1 MPSGGRRHAEIIG
14 AGLGGLTAAAALCQR
29 GWSVRVHERM
39 PEMRIV
45 GSGLS
50 MFENSL
56 RVMRALGA
64 EEDATTGAREG
75 FERET
80 RDAQGRTTSHLKYS
94 TRMYEITRLQ
104 VVAALAKAAER
115 SGAEILT
122 GSTVVEA
129 DPEGSITLADGQV
142 HRADLVVAADGVHSR
157 IRDRLRIPYRQRW
170 LKDGAIRIMIPR
182 LPEELDS
189 PDAKRNIEY
198 WSGYRRILI
207 APCSDQ
213 DLYVA
218 LTTLDSDEAG
228 KRIPIDKAMWQ
239 AAFPALRDLIGRL
252 DGEARWDRFQV
263 IRMRRWSRGRVAI
276 IGDAAHA
283 MAPNLGQ
290 GGACAMMNALAL
302 AVTLEHNPAIEA
314 GLEEWERKE
323 RPLTDHTQRMSSLY
337 SELTVWPGWLRS
349 RAFALLARSS
359 WLRSQHQR
367 TAFHIPRGTEGFD
380 APGAAARN

>member
-1 MPSGGRRHAEIIG
+1 MREKRHAEIVG

-64 EEDATTGAREG
+64 EADACRGARQG

-80 RDAQGRTTSHLKYS
+80 RDARGRTTSHLKYS
-94 TRMYEITRLQ
+94 TRMFEITRQQ

-115 SGAEILT
+115 SGAEIVT

-129 DPEGSITLADGQV
+129 DPSGAITLAKGRV
-142 HRADLVVAADGVHSR
+142 CRADLVVAADGVHSR
-157 IRDRLRIPYRQRW
+157 IRDQLRIPYRQRW
-170 LKDGAIRIMIPR
+170 LKDGAIRIMVPR
-182 LPEELDS
+182 LPEELSS
-189 PDAKRNIEY
+189 PDAKRNVEY
-198 WSGYRRILI
+198 WSGYRRILL
-207 APCSDQ
+207 APCSDE

-218 LTTLDSDEAG
+218 LTTLDTDEVG
-228 KRIPIDKAMWQ
+228 KRIPIDKVAWQ

-263 IRMRRWSRGRVAI
+263 ISMKRWSKGRVAV

-290 GGACAMMNALAL
+290 GGACAMMNALGL
-302 AVTLEHNPAIEA
+302 AVTLEHGADVETA
-314 GLEEWERKE
+314 LEEWERKE
-323 RPLTDHTQRMSSLY
+323 RPLTDHTQRFSSFY
-337 SELTVWPGWLRS
+337 SELTVWPEWLRS
-349 RAFALLARSS
+349 RVFALLARSS

-380 APGAAARN
+380 APGALPAG